1 LAHAAP
7 ATPLGRTARRRPAL
21 VGLGGLLAAYL
32 LVPVAL
38 VVTTI
43 GQAHAGAGLWS
54 SLRISLLTATIAV
67 GIIAAGGVP
76 LGWLLARRDGP
87 GWRALGIG
95 VQLPLALP
103 PLVSGLLLLRLVGP
117 YTWLGRL
124 TGRRLTDTMAGI
136 IIAQVFVAAPF
147 AIVAARSAFAAID
160 PSLDAV
166 AATLGHRPWSR
177 WWRVDVASAGGGIRA
192 GLLLAWLRA
201 FGEFGATV
209 LLAYH
214 PYSLPVYTYV
224 QFGSTGIPATHAPV
238 LASVTAALAVVAVVA
253 LRPLRW
259 VRARARRV
267 ARPDVVRSDVARPP
281 AVAAAPAAVPAVPA
295 APAVATRPV
304 SPAALSFSFRASIG
318 TFHLDVA
325 HRPGAPRLALLG
337 PSGAGK
343 SLTLS
348 VLGGV
353 RHPDRG
359 WVRLGDEVL
368 TGRPSEE
375 RGVGYVPQSGALLP
389 ASTVWGQATFGVRT
403 DPAVAAWWLDR
414 LGLAG
419 LGDRYPAALSGGQA
433 QRVALARALASDPRL
448 LLLDE
453 PLSALDSPT
462 RRALRAELRA
472 VQLDTGIPSVIVTH
486 DPEEAAVLAD
496 EIIVIDHGTVLAAA
510 TTRALFTRPPSLA
523 VADLLGMDNVLPGA
537 VLPRALA
544 SLWPTGRGAAE
555 ELLWSVPPEGV
566 MVTPAGRFG
575 ATVADTCYLG
585 RRVEAALVL
594 ETGLRLVSRHPSA
607 AGVVTG
613 QPCRVDLEGVEVWG
627 AASPGGDGVS
637 SELAARR

>member
-1 LAHAAP
+1 M
-7 ATPLGRTARRRPAL
+7 TARRPAL

-38 VVTTI
+38 VVTTV

-67 GIIAAGGVP
+67 GIIAAGGIP
-76 LGWLLARRDGP
+76 LGWLLARRRGP
-87 GWRALGIG
+87 GWRALGIA

-117 YTWLGRL
+117 YTWLGRV

-147 AIVAARSAFAAID
+147 AIVAARSAFAAVD

-214 PYSLPVYTYV
+214 PYSLPVDTYV
-224 QFGSTGIPATHAPV
+224 QFGSTGIPATQGPV
-238 LASVTAALAVVAVVA
+238 LASVTAALAVVVVVA
-253 LRPLRW
+253 LPPLHWIRS
-259 VRARARRV
+259 RATGGGRAVGGGGGRV
-267 ARPDVVRSDVARPP
+267 VGGRGRASVSGLVGAGGV
-281 AVAAAPAAVPAVPA
+281 AAPAAAPGAVVA
-295 APAVATRPV
+295 APRRV
-304 SPAALSFSFRASIG
+304 SPAALSFSFRASVG
-318 TFHLDVA
+318 TFHLDVT
-325 HRPGAPRLALLG
+325 HRSGAPRLALLG

-348 VLGGV
+348 ILAGV
-353 RHPDRG
+353 RHPDGG

-368 TGRPSEE
+368 TTRPSEE

-389 ASTVWGQATFGVRT
+389 TSTVWGQATFGVRT

-419 LGDRYPAALSGGQA
+419 LGDRHPAALSGGQA

-472 VQLDTGIPSVIVTH
+472 VQLDTGIPSVVVTH
-486 DPEEAAVLAD
+486 DPSEAAVLAD
-496 EIIVIDHGTVLAAA
+496 EIIVVDHGTVLAAA

-523 VADLLGMDNVLPGA
+523 VADLLGVENVLPGVA
-537 VLPRALA
+537 LPPALA
-544 SLWPTGRGAAE
+544 TLLPSEKGAPD

-566 MVTPAGRFG
+566 VVEPGGRFG
-575 ATVADTCYLG
+575 AKVADTCDLG
-585 RRVEAALVL
+585 RRVEATLVL
-594 ETGLRLVSRHPSA
+594 ETGSRLVSRHPSA

-613 QPCRVDLEGVEVWG
+613 QPCRVELEGVEVWW
-627 AASPGGDGVS
+627 AASPGGDGIS